1 MLQWPLID
9 TVLLDMD
16 GTLLDLH
23 FDNYFWQSHLIQ
35 RYSELHGQP
44 YAEAERRLTE
54 MFRRTAGTLNW
65 YSLDYWS
72 RELAVDIVQLKREV
86 EHLIAVHPFVEEF
99 LERLQGRKRVIL
111 VTNAHRKSLQL
122 KLERTGIGRFFEAT
136 ISSHDYQR
144 PKEDPLFW
152 QQLRQQL
159 NFDPARTLLVED
171 HVGILDTAR
180 GFGIAY
186 LLAISRPDS
195 KGAARA
201 INGYPAIENFGELLA
216 TMNTDQ

>member
-1 MLQWPLID
+1 
-9 TVLLDMD
+9 
-16 GTLLDLH
+16 
-23 FDNYFWQSHLIQ
+23 
-35 RYSELHGQP
+35 
-44 YAEAERRLTE
+44 
-54 MFRRTAGTLNW
+54 MFRRTAGTLDW

-111 VTNAHRKSLQL
+111 VTNAHRKSLRL
-122 KLERTGIGRFFEAT
+122 KLEHTGIGRFFEAM

-144 PKEDPLFW
+144 PKEDPEFW
-152 QQLRQQL
+152 RRLQREL

-180 GFGIAY
+180 GFGIAH
-186 LLAISRPDS
+186 LIAVSRPDS

-201 INGYPAIENFGELLA
+201 INGYPAIENFGELLESM
-216 TMNTDQ
+216 TENKN